1 MAVRTNMKKEGK
13 LAKKALQRQQAT
25 ERQARYRQK
34 KTNAG
39 DPIEDTIIT
48 STIRCT
54 E

>member
-13 LAKKALQRQQAT
+13 LTKKALQKQQAT
-25 ERQARYRQK
+25 ERQARQRQK
-34 KTNAG
+34 KRNTG
-39 DPIEDTIIT
+39 QPIEDTIIT